1 MNFSELQ
8 IDFIKEMFNTGMGS
22 AAVELGDLVNEEV
35 VLSVPDFQLSPVKDV
50 ISRIGIETDQIV
62 NTISVRL
69 TGDIEGDGMLVFPE
83 TNSLDLVRTFTE
95 GDEEITSE
103 SMTGQEQ
110 EALTEISGII
120 LNHLITTLSEFLEL
134 RINSSMPSCH
144 HDKIS
149 RILVAPADGPALIM
163 FVGMSF
169 SVKSLNLSGDILFLQ
184 NVESTEAF
192 ITHVQKVLD
201 ENGIS

>member
-50 ISRIGIETDQIV
+50 IARIGIETNRIV

-69 TGDIEGDGMLVFPE
+69 SGDLEGDGMLVFPE
-83 TNSLDLVRTFTE
+83 TNSLDLVRTFTDGE
-95 GDEEITSE
+95 EEIASD

-120 LNHLITTLSEFLEL
+120 LNHLITTLSEFLAL
-134 RINSSMPSCH
+134 QINSSMPSCH
-144 HDKIS
+144 HDKIG
-149 RILVAPADGPALIM
+149 RILVAPAGGPALIM

-201 ENGIS
+201 ENGLS

>member
-8 IDFIKEMFNTGMGS
+8 IDFIKEMFNIGMGS
-22 AAVELGDLVNEEV
+22 AAVELSDLVNEEV
-35 VLSVPDFQLSPVKDV
+35 ILSVPDFQLSPIKDV
-50 ISRIGIETDQIV
+50 IARIGIETDHIV

-69 TGDIEGDGMLVFPE
+69 SGDLEGDGMLVFPE
-83 TNSLDLVRTFTE
+83 TNSLDLVRTFAE
-95 GDEEITSE
+95 GEEEIASD

-120 LNHLITTLSEFLEL
+120 LNHLITTLSEFLSL
-134 RINSSMPSCH
+134 RINSSMPTCQQ
-144 HDKIS
+144 DKIG
-149 RILVAPADGPALIM
+149 RILVAPSGGPALIM

-169 SVKSLNLSGDILFLQ
+169 SVNSLNLKGDILFLQ

-192 ITHVQKVLD
+192 IMHVQKVLD